1 MLSEASRR
9 RLLDM
14 RHNLYLVQNWTAGL
28 TVEQFIEDTMRV
40 YAVVRAM
47 EIISEAS
54 RGVEAAVKDR
64 HPALEW
70 SAIAAAGNF
79 YRHEYDNVIEKRIW
93 YSATNA
99 LPPLLA
105 AVESELA
112 R

>member
-1 MLSEASRR
+1 MPSEASRR

-14 RHNLYLVQNWTAGL
+14 RHNLYLVRSWTDGL
-28 TVEQFIEDTMRV
+28 TVEQFIEDTMRF

-54 RGVEAAVKDR
+54 RGVDTEVKAR
-64 HPALEW
+64 HPTLEW
-70 SAIAAAGNF
+70 STIAAAGNF

-93 YSATNA
+93 HSAITT
-99 LPPLLA
+99 LPSLLA
-105 AVESELA
+105 AVESELG

>member
-1 MLSEASRR
+1 MPSELSRR
-9 RLLDM
+9 RLLEM
-14 RHNLYLVQNWTAGL
+14 RHNLYLVRSWTDGL

-64 HPALEW
+64 HPDLEW
-70 SAIAAAGNF
+70 STIAAAGNF

-93 YSATNA
+93 HSASTD

-105 AVESELA
+105 AVESELV

>member
-1 MLSEASRR
+1 MPSEVSRR
-9 RLLDM
+9 RLLDI
-14 RHNLYLVQNWTAGL
+14 RHNIHLVRNWTEGL

-40 YAVVRAM
+40 YAVIRAM

-54 RGVEAAVKDR
+54 RGVDEAVKAR
-64 HPALEW
+64 HPSLEW
-70 SAIAAAGNF
+70 AIIAAAGNF

-93 YSATNA
+93 HSANTT

-105 AVESELA
+105 AVESELS